1 VARKDGVTVRD
12 RMTQQYQ
19 TATWGM
25 PAAIRLEVV
34 ETEDDTVT
42 LQATLHDAEG
52 VRCLDAADYI
62 HFSAIDDGYLLACQ
76 ATSAGSRKVQAYN
89 GRAIIRLKRTGG
101 QVAVG
106 ASVNG
111 LETVVLH
118 LPVESLS
125 ADSIKAIVTET
136 LRDKTMRD
144 AHWALGQEPETVT
157 ASMAQRSAGGAH
169 DFYSEGDYWWPDPDN
184 PDGPYIRR
192 DGLSNPDNFVDHR
205 LAMIRFSRIVGALVS
220 AWKLTGDKG
229 YVEHALRHVAAW
241 FIDPDTRMN
250 PSLRY
255 AQAIKGRV
263 TGRGIGIIDTIHLIE
278 VAKALGILEEA
289 GLLNE
294 AI

>member
-1 VARKDGVTVRD
+1 FVNGVSQGTRHRNSQDFPAAGLRWMVVFKEGNNTLEVVARKDGVTVRD

-62 HFSAIDDGYLLACQ
+62 HFSAIGDGYLLADQ
-76 ATSAGSRKVQAYN
+76 GTSDGSRKVQAYN

-144 AHWALGQEPETVT
+144 AHWA
-157 ASMAQRSAGGAH
+157 RS
-169 DFYSEGDYWWPDPDN
+169 
-184 PDGPYIRR
+184 
-192 DGLSNPDNFVDHR
+192 
-205 LAMIRFSRIVGALVS
+205 
-220 AWKLTGDKG
+220 
-229 YVEHALRHVAAW
+229 
-241 FIDPDTRMN
+241 
-250 PSLRY
+250 
-255 AQAIKGRV
+255 
-263 TGRGIGIIDTIHLIE
+263 
-278 VAKALGILEEA
+278 
-289 GLLNE
+289 
-294 AI
+294 